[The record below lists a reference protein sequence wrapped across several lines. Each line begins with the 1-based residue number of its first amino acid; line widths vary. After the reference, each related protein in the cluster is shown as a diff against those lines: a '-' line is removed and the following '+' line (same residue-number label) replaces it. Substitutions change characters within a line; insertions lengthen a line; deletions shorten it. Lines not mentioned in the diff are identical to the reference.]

1 VLDTGESSIISK
13 FWIPACA
20 GMTVL
25 MVISY
30 IATQSLTAACVPFD
44 NSPGR
49 IAEVCPMRV
58 FMIPGKVMH
67 DGLAIN
73 QELEGTPVDG
83 KVLILGHHAYLQP
96 WVS

>member
-1 VLDTGESSIISK
+1 
-13 FWIPACA
+13 
-20 GMTVL
+20 
-25 MVISY
+25 
-30 IATQSLTAACVPFD
+30 
-44 NSPGR
+44 
-49 IAEVCPMRV
+49 MRV